1 MVTEMK
7 QVIGF
12 RNETSNT
19 YIECN
24 ETYAYYVYHIS
35 IKWMKTFFFSG
46 GIKIIKIYMEGKSD
60 VGPFFKFWS

>member
-7 QVIGF
+7 QVIGY

-19 YIECN
+19 YMECN

-35 IKWMKTFFFSG
+35 IKKIFG

-60 VGPFFKFWS
+60 VRPFFKFWS